1 VTPRRTSSPK
11 GKASYLKDREIR
23 RWWENLSQGS
33 RVTADVRVRS
43 LALFCRLTKTLPATL
58 PRMAPKRLR
67 DLLLDFVQDEQ
78 KLGKAGSSTATH
90 LKAVKSWLA
99 HNGVKVDLPV
109 KVRGAQ
115 MAPTLAYERVPT
127 QEELRAILKG
137 ATPRNRVECALM
149 AFSGVRPQVIGNYL
163 GVDGLRLRDLP
174 DLQIGKEQVSFARLP
189 ALVLVRPELS
199 KARHGYLTFL
209 GEEGCGYVREYLTE
223 RLRSGEPLG
232 PETDL
237 VHARNVD
244 KPFIRALNVSDA
256 VRKSFLG
263 AGFTGQRP
271 YVLRSFFASQLLV
284 AESQGKIAHSYS
296 EFWLGHQGD
305 ITQRHYTLGR
315 PQLTPSLVDD
325 MREAY
330 RRCEPLLS
338 SYAQLSQVPTQGE
351 VLQTIL
357 EVMGYTEEELKG
369 IDPTK
374 LSVPEVREL
383 LEKKLGAGKASDRVV
398 DVAELS
404 EYLGQGWRFVSAL
417 GAERAV
423 VRHALPAE
431 TAGSVLGVLGL
442 TER

>member
-1 VTPRRTSSPK
+1 MVQRRAPSPK
-11 GKASYLKDREIR
+11 GRAFYLEDREIR
-23 RWWENLSQGS
+23 RWWENLAQGS
-33 RVTADVRVRS
+33 RITADVRVRS
-43 LALFCRLTKTLPATL
+43 LGLFCRLTKTHPATL
-58 PRMAPKRLR
+58 PKMPPKALR
-67 DLLLDFVQDEQ
+67 DLLLDFVQAEQ

-109 KVRGAQ
+109 KVRGSQ
-115 MAPTLAYERVPT
+115 MAPTLVNERVPT
-127 QEELRAILKG
+127 QDELRAILKG

-149 AFSGVRPQVIGNYL
+149 ALSGVRPQVIGNYL
-163 GVDGLRLRDLP
+163 GNDGLRLRDLP
-174 DLQIGKEQVSFARLP
+174 DLRIGKEQVSFVQSP
-189 ALVLVRPELS
+189 ALVVVRAELS

-223 RLRSGEPLG
+223 RLRSGDCLG

-256 VRKSFLG
+256 VRSAFV
-263 AGFTGQRP
+263 ASGFTGQRP

-284 AESQGKIAHSYS
+284 AESQGKVAHSYS

-315 PQLTPSLVDD
+315 PHLTPALVED

-338 SYAQLSQVPTQGE
+338 SYPQLTQVPTQAE
-351 VLQTIL
+351 VLKTIL
-357 EVMGYTEEELKG
+357 EVMGYSDEELKSM
-369 IDPTK
+369 DPTK
-374 LSVPEVREL
+374 LSIPEVREL
-383 LEKKLGAGKASDRVV
+383 LEKKLANPGGSERVV
-398 DVAELS
+398 GVGEIP
-404 EYLGQGWRFVSAL
+404 EYLGRGWRFVSAV
-417 GAERAV
+417 GEEQAV
-423 VRHALPAE
+423 VRAGLPPPVHEASFS
-431 TAGSVLGVLGL
+431 TS
-442 TER
+442 